1 MDINHSPK
9 VQPAGSFL
17 KLTMIQRPQSLHR
30 TPRRKPAV
38 TRRQSVQPKPM
49 QWSTSG
55 ADLGKESKLESSL
68 VKSSLVEQGVPV
80 EAQIT
85 H

>member
-1 MDINHSPK
+1 MPKMDINHSPK

-38 TRRQSVQPKPM
+38 TRRESANQNPCNGAPQEQIWEKNPNLRVH
-49 QWSTSG
+49 WSN
-55 ADLGKESKLESSL
+55 L
-68 VKSSLVEQGVPV
+68 PW
-80 EAQIT
+80 
-85 H
+85 